1 MCVGNCLVMNV
12 FCGLY
17 IIVWIMRLIVMVVM
31 IVVGCVELSSV
42 KNMNVY
48 MMLVSVLVRYMGW
61 WLKWFDNVLKNGIV
75 SVL

>member
-48 MMLVSVLVRYMGW
+48 MMLVSVLVRYMG
-61 WLKWFDNVLKNGIV
+61 
-75 SVL
+75 